1 MPCRLLLA
9 DDHEIVRR
17 SLREI
22 IELKTDCLIVGEAID
37 GLQAVQL
44 AKELAPDIALV
55 DISMPRLDGLDAA
68 RQIRQQNPQTKILIL
83 TMHDA
88 AALIAK
94 IQETGVDGY
103 LLKSEAPKG
112 LPLAIKCLLSNRP
125 FFTGSD
131 QDSSRHEHSG

>member
-22 IELKTDCLIVGEAID
+22 IELKPDCLIVAEAID

-68 RQIRQQNPQTKILIL
+68 RQIRQQSPQTKILIL

-88 AALIAK
+88 APLIAK
-94 IQETGVDGY
+94 IQEIGANGY
-103 LLKSEAPKG
+103 LLKSEAPNG
-112 LPLAIKCLLSNRP
+112 LPLAIDSLLRNRP
-125 FFTGSD
+125 FFTGSEPFRD
-131 QDSSRHEHSG
+131 GPST